1 MARKTRARQMLER
14 LAYADDNDAIRLI
27 MALNAGTAT
36 PEMIKGADLSRITS
50 IGKEGGNF
58 TVNFVDRF
66 AALQELEKMDAVNDA
81 IRNSPLLRA
90 INAGAAAPATTYEE
104 DDERCID
111 RPDDYDSPD
120 YGNEDDDTEE

>member
-27 MALNAGTAT
+27 MALNAGSAT
-36 PEMIKGADLSRITS
+36 PDMIKDADLSRITS

-66 AALQELEKMDAVNDA
+66 AALQELGKMDAVNDA

-90 INAGAAAPATTYEE
+90 INAGAAAPAPTDED

-120 YGNEDDDTEE
+120 YDSEDDDTGE

>member
-90 INAGAAAPATTYEE
+90 INAGAAAPATTDEE